1 MIGEGELPR
10 LGPVFVTHDEVPKP
24 DALRIR
30 TVIDGFVRQDWGTG
44 DMIRDVPALSA
55 FPSSRRILLPGT
67 PHGVGFARNPPV
79 RRQPGGTV
87 TSDFGRIGTPMNRVV
102 AEATR
107 AESAYPRTRTYPP
120 RRLGPRRS
128 FRNTWRIEP

>member
-1 MIGEGELPR
+1 VIGEGELPR
-10 LGPVFVTHDEVPKP
+10 LGPVFVTQDEVPKP
-24 DALRIR
+24 NALRIR

-102 AEATR
+102 AEAT
-107 AESAYPRTRTYPP
+107 
-120 RRLGPRRS
+120 
-128 FRNTWRIEP
+128 